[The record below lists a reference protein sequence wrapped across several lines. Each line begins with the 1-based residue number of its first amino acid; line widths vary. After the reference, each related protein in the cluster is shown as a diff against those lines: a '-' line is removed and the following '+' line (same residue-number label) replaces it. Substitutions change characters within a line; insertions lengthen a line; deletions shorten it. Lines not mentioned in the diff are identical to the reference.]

1 MLDICLTLS
10 ISVFSLC
17 WWPDSFLFKWMHFF
31 VHDKS
36 WLNYFSQL
44 ERITI
49 TCCTVVLVCCVLH
62 PKKHHHSSSK
72 KQPKQELIQSEN
84 KTSSWKV
91 SKTKCLMSGFPPPG
105 WSVWVAMDR
114 YQDEIRKAAAKS
126 VKDLN
131 LANENLAQNWR
142 STTNGGRK
150 SWPLQ
155 GIQ

>member
-1 MLDICLTLS
+1 MLDICLTSS

-17 WWPDSFLFKWMHFF
+17 WWPDSFLSQWMHFF

-36 WLNYFSQL
+36 WLNHFLQP

-49 TCCTVVLVCCVLH
+49 TCCIVVLVCCVLH
-62 PKKHHHSSSK
+62 PKTHHHSSSK

-105 WSVWVAMDR
+105 WSVVGRHGQVPGWDTEGRCQKCEGPQPGQRELGAKL
-114 YQDEIRKAAAKS
+114 EI
-126 VKDLN
+126 N
-131 LANENLAQNWR
+131 H
-142 STTNGGRK
+142 
-150 SWPLQ
+150 
-155 GIQ
+155 

>member
-17 WWPDSFLFKWMHFF
+17 WWPDSLLFKWMHFF

-105 WSVWVAMDR
+105 WSVGRHGQVSGWDTEGR
-114 YQDEIRKAAAKS
+114 RQKCEGPQPGQRKLGTKLEINHK
-126 VKDLN
+126 
-131 LANENLAQNWR
+131 WR
-142 STTNGGRK
+142 
-150 SWPLQ
+150 
-155 GIQ
+155 